1 MFESNTK
8 APDVNAPAN
17 NRPHEVAPV
26 VIVMSAEAS
35 MLPWNSENN
44 PSVAELPAC
53 HQTLEA
59 FAPLIN
65 RIRVCGAG
73 VGAPAAVPTVDDD
86 WKMKIALGSPW
97 ASSVRSPVI
106 RIDVSD

>member
-1 MFESNTK
+1 M
-8 APDVNAPAN
+8 ANAPAN
-17 NRPHEVAPV
+17 NLPHEVAPV
-26 VIVMSAEAS
+26 VIVILSEAN

-59 FAPLIN
+59 FAPLIK

-73 VGAPAAVPTVDDD
+73 EAAPAAVPTVDDD
-86 WKMKIALGSPW
+86 WKINRALGSPW

-106 RIDVSD
+106 KIDVSD